1 MVAQTG
7 QWLWKVNDM
16 RCSCCNVILT
26 PAESVRR
33 FKGSGEFVD
42 MCNKC
47 LSTISDDIETV
58 DGSVD
63 QDEPNEEYDE

>member
-1 MVAQTG
+1 M
-7 QWLWKVNDM
+7 
-16 RCSCCNVILT
+16 ILT

-63 QDEPNEEYDE
+63 EDEPNEEYDE

>member
-1 MVAQTG
+1 
-7 QWLWKVNDM
+7 M

-33 FKGSGEFVD
+33 FKSSGEFVD

-47 LSTISDDIETV
+47 LSTISDDVDVV
-58 DGSVD
+58 DGNAP
-63 QDEPNEEYDE
+63 DEDEGEYNE